1 MWISLL
7 NGFCLGGIAHII
19 GFVMDI
25 TISKNSFNDIVKNIP
40 LLYQEAQQKILFYFF
55 VIIYLCITVYQKN

>member
-7 NGFCLGGIAHII
+7 KGFCLGGIAHTI

-25 TISKNSFNDIVKNIP
+25 TISKNSFNDIAKNIP
-40 LLYQEAQQKILFYFF
+40 LLYQEA
-55 VIIYLCITVYQKN
+55 